1 MNEYEEDNNSTAME
15 ALVGLFDY
23 VGENG
28 DIRETLPPEVE
39 EGNIEYKLK
48 LVNPSESRM
57 EHLVTQM
64 KWRLQ
69 EGQGEAIYE
78 IGVEDN
84 GNLTGLTE
92 AEMKASLDTLQK
104 MAVRLGA
111 ALSVIQQ
118 KQLDSSCDSDVRLIA
133 EVLVRRVPDNQQFID
148 LRLAVL
154 GNVDVGKSTILGVL
168 TQGELDNGRGRARL
182 NLFRHLH
189 EIQSGRTS
197 SISHEIIGF
206 NNSGQVFNYSESRT
220 LEEII
225 ENSSKIITL
234 IDLCGHH
241 KYLKTTIFGLTGY
254 SPDFAMLVVS
264 ANTGLVGT
272 TKEHLGFALALGV
285 PTFVV
290 VTKVD
295 ACRATQAER
304 TLRQLERTLK
314 GPGCRKVP
322 LRVETEDDAVTAAT
336 NFNTERICPIFAVSC
351 VTGQNLDFLL
361 KFLNFLPP
369 ICSGNEREKIM
380 QELAELQIDEIYS
393 IAGVGTVVGGT
404 ILRGTIKEGDNLLI
418 GPNDDGLF
426 FPVTVGSI
434 HRNRLP
440 CRLATAGQSACV
452 SIGKP
457 IANSCP
463 IRKGMVLVSP
473 DLKPQACHEFEA
485 DIYVLFHN
493 KFICRGFQTVIHVGN
508 VRQTAIIT
516 KMSKGGI
523 QTNEK
528 AIVMFKFINRPEYI
542 RVGSRLLFREGRTKG
557 MGEVTKV
564 FVPQTGS
571 NYCEP
576 SR

>member
-1 MNEYEEDNNSTAME
+1 MFDAEERLD
-15 ALVGLFDY
+15 
-23 VGENG
+23 
-28 DIRETLPPEVE
+28 TLPPEVE

-92 AEMKASLDTLQK
+92 AEMKASLETLQK
-104 MAVRLGA
+104 MAIRLGA
-111 ALSVIQQ
+111 TLSVIQK
-118 KQLDSSCDSDVRLIA
+118 KQLDSSSGNDIRSVA
-133 EVLVRRVPDNQQFID
+133 EILVRRVPDNQQFID

-154 GNVDVGKSTILGVL
+154 GNVDAGKSTILGVL

-206 NNSGQVFNYSESRT
+206 NANGQVFNYSESRT
-220 LEEII
+220 VEEII
-225 ENSSKIITL
+225 ENSTKIITL
-234 IDLCGHH
+234 IDLCGHQ

-295 ACRATQAER
+295 TCRATQVER

-336 NFNTERICPIFAVSC
+336 NFGNERICPIFAISC
-351 VTGQNLDFLL
+351 VNGQNLDFLL
-361 KFLNFLPP
+361 KFLNVLPP
-369 ICSGNEREKIM
+369 TFSCHEREKII
-380 QELAELQIDEIYS
+380 QELTELQIDEIYS
-393 IAGVGTVVGGT
+393 IVGVGTVVGGT

-418 GPNDDGLF
+418 GPSDEGLF
-426 FPVTVGSI
+426 YPVTVGSL

-440 CRLATAGQSACV
+440 CRLASAGQSACV

-457 IANSCP
+457 SC
-463 IRKGMVLVSP
+463 IVRKGMVLVSP
-473 DLKPQACHEFEA
+473 DLKPQACLEFEA

-523 QTNEK
+523 QTNDK
-528 AIVMFKFINRPEYI
+528 AIVTFKFINRPEYI

-557 MGEVTKV
+557 MGEVTRI
-564 FVPQTGS
+564 FLLSSSSECCQ
-571 NYCEP
+571 P